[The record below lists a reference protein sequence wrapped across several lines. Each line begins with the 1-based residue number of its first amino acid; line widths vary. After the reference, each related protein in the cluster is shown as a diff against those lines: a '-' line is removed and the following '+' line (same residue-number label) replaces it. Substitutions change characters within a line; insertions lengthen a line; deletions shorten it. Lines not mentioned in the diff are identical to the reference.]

1 MEKQTKFFRNSDL
14 RINRYFARPE
24 FKERLLQAS
33 KHGKAT
39 FYNEVRIL
47 NNCYY
52 ARKLQGDISIKDIF
66 SIYWD
71 SFKKVY
77 AHRLTRPH
85 LVDSIE
91 SMLSC
96 HNFDK
101 GYLFY
106 ECPSCNNFY
115 MMGFSCHSRFCTSC
129 GQKYKK
135 QRSVN
140 ISEKLLSIPHRQ
152 FVFTIPEQLRKYFQ
166 IYRRPLLNILFSSVN
181 DALVSFLKRSAPL
194 AFKRENRKL
203 GFISFL
209 HTFGRDLKWHPHLH
223 VLLAERY
230 LTRDGTFKKF
240 DFFSFDFLRITFRNI
255 LLHHIY
261 LFFKSLKNKKLLQK
275 FHHLSQQLKADYPKG
290 FYIYGPKFDAY
301 STTTRNIKSLSNYI
315 IRYASHPPISE
326 RRILRLDSSSH
337 SISWF
342 YDPHEDDDI
351 HDEDVKLGR
360 QFITEDVFSFMA
372 KLIVHIPDKGFQTI
386 RYYGFYSNKFS
397 FPFTNFLF
405 SNAELSKMLHNT
417 FWINGLLSSFGY
429 DPTLCSCGS
438 HMIINFELSLFK
450 GGP

>member
-1 MEKQTKFFRNSDL
+1 MDKQNHFYRNSDL
-14 RINRYFARPE
+14 KINRYFAQPQ

-33 KHGKAT
+33 KHGKSV

-47 NNCYY
+47 NNCYF

-66 SIYWD
+66 SLYWD
-71 SFKKVY
+71 SFKKIY
-77 AHRLTRPH
+77 SHRLSRPF

-91 SMLSC
+91 NMLSC

-115 MMGFSCHSRFCTSC
+115 MIGFSCHSRFCPSC

-152 FVFTIPEQLRKYFQ
+152 FVFTIPKQLREYFQ
-166 IYRRPLLNILFSSVN
+166 RYRQLLNVLFSSVN
-181 DALVSFLKRSAPL
+181 EALVSFLKRSAPL
-194 AFKRENRKL
+194 AYKKEKRKL

-230 LTRDGTFKKF
+230 LTKDGSLKKF
-240 DFFSFDFLRITFRNI
+240 DFFSFDYLRITFRNI
-255 LLHHIY
+255 LLHNVY
-261 LFFKSLKNKKLLQK
+261 LFFKSLKIK
-275 FHHLSQQLKADYPKG
+275 HLSQEIYLLIQELKNNYPKG

-301 STTTRNIKSLSNYI
+301 NTTTRNIKSLSNYI

-326 RRILRLDSSSH
+326 RRILKLDTSSH

-351 HDEDVKLGR
+351 HDEEIKKGR
-360 QFITEDVFSFMA
+360 QFITEHVFSFMS
-372 KLIVHIPDKGFQTI
+372 KLIVHIPDKGFHTI
-386 RYYGFYSNKFS
+386 RYYGFYSNKS
-397 FPFTNFLF
+397 FHNLNNSLF
-405 SNAELSKMLHNT
+405 SNAELSKMIHNT
-417 FWINGLLSSFGY
+417 FWINGLLASFGY
-429 DPTLCSCGS
+429 NPTLCSCGS
-438 HMIINFELSLFK
+438 QMLINYELSHFN